1 MKAKVAITVLL
12 ATVFSLAA
20 AAQQQPQTP
29 EQREKLLY
37 ENIQKQ
43 VDDLATRLDLE
54 DWQIFY
60 ADSILTRNYT
70 DLSKEFEKQSANKV
84 SDSSIYQLLQDECS
98 EKNYLAFKAI
108 LSEEQWA
115 KYLKQGAAK
124 AKKDRDRRAAK
135 RQQKS

>member
-1 MKAKVAITVLL
+1 MKAKVSIIALL
-12 ATVFSLAA
+12 ALAFPLAA

-29 EQREKLLY
+29 EQREKQLY

-43 VDDLATRLDLE
+43 VDDLADRLDLE

-70 DLSKEFEKQSANKV
+70 DLAREFEKQSANKV
-84 SDSSIYQLLQDECS
+84 SDSSIYQLLQDGCA
-98 EKNYLAFKAI
+98 EKNYNALKAI

-115 KYLKQGAAK
+115 KYLKQGAAR

-135 RQQKS
+135 RQKQS

>member
-1 MKAKVAITVLL
+1 MKAKVSIIALL
-12 ATVFSLAA
+12 ALTLPLAA

-29 EQREKLLY
+29 EQREKQLY

-43 VDDLATRLDLE
+43 VDDLAGRLDLE

-70 DLSKEFEKQSANKV
+70 DLSREFEKQSANKV
-84 SDSSIYQLLQDECS
+84 SDSSIYQLLQDACA
-98 EKNYLAFKAI
+98 EKNYEAFKLI
-108 LSEEQWA
+108 LTEEQWA
-115 KYLKQGAAK
+115 KYLKQGAAR

-135 RQQKS
+135 RQKQS

>member
-1 MKAKVAITVLL
+1 MKAKVSIIALL
-12 ATVFSLAA
+12 ALAFPLAA

-29 EQREKLLY
+29 EQREKQLY

-43 VDDLATRLDLE
+43 VDDLADRLDLE

-70 DLSKEFEKQSANKV
+70 DLAREFEKQSANKV
-84 SDSSIYQLLQDECS
+84 SDSSIYQLLQDGCA
-98 EKNYLAFKAI
+98 EKNYNALKSI

-115 KYLKQGAAK
+115 KYLKQGAAR

-135 RQQKS
+135 RQKQS